1 MSGMILLLLLL
12 GAAFIA
18 AAKLGLLKK
27 GRGGRTEHW
36 PVFPKKVLTPV
47 EQQLYQRLIRAYP
60 DHVVLAQV
68 SFSQII
74 GVKKGHDFR
83 AIWNRY
89 NRLTADFVL
98 CNKDFSIAAVH
109 RARRSLPRS
118 PEPPGRRPPQSRGL
132 RCRRNPA
139 APPERQSTAERD
151 PSCAVSFQPSVRAYA
166 RALSESEGRTAGR
179 RGGRGT
185 DSPRD
190 PAAHSFLGGRSTR
203 ILPKP
208 AATS

>member
-1 MSGMILLLLLL
+1 MGLSMIWWLLGILLVV
-12 GAAFIA
+12 AFIA

-47 EQQLYQRLIRAYP
+47 EQQLYHRLIRAYP

-98 CNKDFSIAAVH
+98 CNKDFSITAVIELDDRSHDHPTRQDADRRKAAICEAAGIPLH
-109 RARRSLPRS
+109 RLNVNPLPNES
-118 PEPPGRRPPQSRGL
+118 ELHNLVPMHAAGNVSTGT
-132 RCRRNPA
+132 A
-139 APPERQSTAERD
+139 APVKRVVPFR
-151 PSCAVSFQPSVRAYA
+151 
-166 RALSESEGRTAGR
+166 
-179 RGGRGT
+179 
-185 DSPRD
+185 
-190 PAAHSFLGGRSTR
+190 
-203 ILPKP
+203 K
-208 AATS
+208 

>member
-1 MSGMILLLLLL
+1 MPGTVIFILFLA
-12 GAAFIA
+12 AAFIA

-27 GRGGRTEHW
+27 GRGGQKEHW
-36 PVFPKKVLTPV
+36 PIFPKKVLTPV

-98 CNKDFSIAAVH
+98 CNKDFSIAAVIELDDRSHDHPSRQDADRRKGSVCDAAGIPLH
-109 RARRSLPRS
+109 RLNVNPLP
-118 PEPPGRRPPQSRGL
+118 
-132 RCRRNPA
+132 N
-139 APPERQSTAERD
+139 
-151 PSCAVSFQPSVRAYA
+151 
-166 RALSESEGRTAGR
+166 ESELHNLVPLHAAGNVNSGTTAPVKR
-179 RGGRGT
+179 VVPFR
-185 DSPRD
+185 
-190 PAAHSFLGGRSTR
+190 
-203 ILPKP
+203 K
-208 AATS
+208 